1 MLLNAYP
8 SITLH
13 GLEHLTDEEFF
24 HFCTQNPDLRIE
36 RYAPDDIRLMS
47 PTFFLSSNL
56 NALINYQLTGW
67 YLRHRQGRVGESNAG
82 YQLTPGVMLS
92 PDASWVSE
100 ERLAGLSREQRQDS
114 FPPICPD
121 FVVELKSKSDQVGD
135 LQAKMHR
142 WLTHGIRL
150 GWLVVPET
158 ETVFVY
164 RPGAEPQEVT
174 GFDQA
179 LAADPELPGFALDLM
194 ELRREMAR

>member
-1 MLLNAYP
+1 ML
-8 SITLH
+8 TLH

-24 HFCTQNPDLRIE
+24 HFCVQNPDRRIE

-47 PTFFLSSNL
+47 PTFFLSSRL
-56 NALINYQLTGW
+56 NNEISCQLGNWHHTHRTG
-67 YLRHRQGRVGESNAG
+67 YVGASNAG
-82 YQLTPGVMLS
+82 YQVTPGVVLS

-100 ERLAGLSREQRQDS
+100 ERLSREQRQDS

-135 LQAKMHR
+135 LQAKMRR
-142 WLTHGIRL
+142 WLAHGIRL

-158 ETVFVY
+158 ETMFVY
-164 RPGAEPQEVT
+164 RHAAPEPQEVT
-174 GFDQA
+174 GLDHA
-179 LAADPELPGFALDLM
+179 LAADPELPGFALDLT